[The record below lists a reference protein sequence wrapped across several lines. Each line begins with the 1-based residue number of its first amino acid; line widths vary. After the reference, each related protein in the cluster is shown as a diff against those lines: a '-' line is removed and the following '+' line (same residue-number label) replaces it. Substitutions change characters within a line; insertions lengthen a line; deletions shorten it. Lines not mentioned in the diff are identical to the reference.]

1 MRGVKKR
8 IGGSRER
15 STAGCDVEWCNLMNL
30 EQQTASQVY
39 LMSLVGRFTAVEL
52 AEICCYG
59 CAACMLY
66 SNTLKVLPEW
76 VLQAGEYK

>member
-8 IGGSRER
+8 IGRSQER

-39 LMSLVGRFTAVEL
+39 LMSLVARFTGVEL
-52 AEICCYG
+52 AEIC
-59 CAACMLY
+59 
-66 SNTLKVLPEW
+66 
-76 VLQAGEYK
+76 